1 MSVLIQS
8 LSRTPS
14 IFPLQTFILF
24 MVSNVYVGSSLFA
37 FLRNLGS
44 FLSFLVWCFVMCKI
58 LLRSHACRSNHMCS
72 FVKEPP
78 SNTSLQLYVYKCLEC
93 LLQSCCF
100 NKICSFVRERLEFL
114 FIRFYLFICL
124 SVSCDHVAA
133 TDL

>member
-78 SNTSLQLYVYKCLEC
+78 SNTSLQLYVYKCLERV
-93 LLQSCCF
+93 SF
-100 NKICSFVRERLEFL
+100 NHVVSTKYVHLFESAWNSYSSDFICSFV
-114 FIRFYLFICL
+114 
-124 SVSCDHVAA
+124 
-133 TDL
+133 